1 METVIR
7 GAVIYFV
14 LLIVLRLSGRRTIT
28 QMTPFDLVLLLI
40 VAETTQQALL
50 GNDFSLTNAFVLIVV
65 LFTLD
70 IGLSY
75 IKLWFPK
82 AGLVMDGSPT
92 VLIALGKPDYK
103 QIRKSRVTLDD
114 ISVAAREQHGLER
127 LDQIKFAVLEADGD
141 LSIIPE
147 SSAAT

>member
-7 GAVIYFV
+7 GAFIYFV

-70 IGLSY
+70 ISLSY

-127 LDQIKFAVLEADGD
+127 LDQIRFAVLEADGD

-147 SSAAT
+147 SSAAS

>member
-103 QIRKSRVTLDD
+103 QIKKSRVTLDD

-127 LDQIKFAVLEADGD
+127 LDQIRFAVLEADGD
-141 LSIIPE
+141 LSIVPE
-147 SSAAT
+147 SSAAA